1 MVFRVF
7 AYWFMRYRRTWRG
20 TIVISV
26 ANPLLFLIGVG
37 AGLGHLV
44 DRHAPVQM
52 AGVSYAAFFAPGLLA
67 AAAMQTAFLE
77 SSGQVA
83 RAAAPDGAYR
93 STVPTPLNPQQV
105 MAGHML
111 YVAFRVLSS
120 SVAFVLVMA
129 GFGLVSAM
137 RGLAVV
143 LAATLTGLA
152 FATPA
157 AAWAVEVRV
166 QRHIYTVFRMFIMP
180 LYMFS
185 GTFFALS
192 QLPGPVRVV
201 VGALP
206 LAQGVTLCRSLALGN
221 ASTLAIAAHAV
232 YLGILAVIGFVLAR
246 TTYRRRL
253 HA

>member
-1 MVFRVF
+1 VFRVF
-7 AYWFMRYRRTWRG
+7 TYWFLRYRRTWRG

-26 ANPLLFLIGVG
+26 ANPLLFLTGVG

-44 DRHAPVQM
+44 DLHAPAQM

-83 RAAAPDGAYR
+83 RAAAPSGAYQ
-93 STVPTPLNPQQV
+93 STVPTPLDPEQV
-105 MAGHML
+105 MAGHLL
-111 YVAFRVLSS
+111 YVAFRVLTSS
-120 SVAFVLVMA
+120 AAFAAVMIA
-129 GFGLVSAM
+129 FGLVSLSGAA
-137 RGLAVV
+137 AV
-143 LAATLTGLA
+143 LGAATLTGLA

-157 AAWAVEVRV
+157 AAWAVGVRV
-166 QRHIYTVFRMFIMP
+166 QRQVNTAFRMLIMP

-185 GTFFALS
+185 GTFFAIS

-201 VGALP
+201 VEALP
-206 LAQGVTLCRSLALGN
+206 LAQGVALCRSLALGTGGVT
-221 ASTLAIAAHAV
+221 AAAAHAV
-232 YLGILAVIGFVLAR
+232 YLCVLAVAGFALAR
-246 TTYRRRL
+246 VAYRRRL